1 MKYQIKYKTT
11 KYGSTRT
18 KTVNAGNLTKAHQA
32 IYDKYPKAIILDTI
46 RHDAS
51 DKNDA
56 VNELARAANKWIIK
70 NRYLFLGIV
79 TTVIISALVFAVSAY
94 FYIQND
100 YLNSL
105 NELDPENF
113 QSTSTYYIY
122 FILFLVL
129 GAVLL
134 AGGIAASVILQK
146 KKNKQNKI

>member
-1 MKYQIKYKTT
+1 MKYEIKYKRT
-11 KYGSTRT
+11 KYASI
-18 KTVNAGNLTKAHQA
+18 KSQTVNASNLTKAHQV
-32 IYDKYPKAIILDTI
+32 IHDKYPNAIIVDTTS
-46 RHDAS
+46 HKNS
-51 DKNDA
+51 NKNDA
-56 VNELARAANKWIIK
+56 VNELARAADKWIIK

-134 AGGIAASVILQK
+134 AGGIAVSAILQK